1 MNRHSVDN
9 DDRSISFDEVG
20 GLSFEVTSPGELH
33 VFADS
38 DRWDHAH
45 HFRGARDNRFAS
57 SDALGIGN
65 LLLDSS
71 QSESMLSNAD
81 NDPLGWSGQANLL
94 ARQDKPGKAR
104 LVSCLKKRQDSNLS
118 ILSTTSSGASS
129 IISCAEEPGF
139 EASGHGRAG
148 FSTASKAGFAAAIGA
163 VSPFDLQ
170 TKLECHIDS
179 TLQYSLN
186 SSAVPPKNP
195 QRCESLGLTA
205 RSAAGDR
212 SSRFDAPGANADDSS
227 YRDSS
232 KRHVHFSTRISTHSF
247 ESRVE

>member
-1 MNRHSVDN
+1 MNRNSADN

-45 HFRGARDNRFAS
+45 HFRSARDDRFAS
-57 SDALGIGN
+57 SEALGIGN
-65 LLLDSS
+65 LLLDMS
-71 QSESMLSNAD
+71 QSESNAD
-81 NDPLGWSGQANLL
+81 NDPLGWSGQTNLL
-94 ARQDKPGKAR
+94 VSQDKPGKTR
-104 LVSCLKKRQDSNLS
+104 LVSCLKKRQDSTLS

-129 IISCAEEPGF
+129 IISCAEEPGS
-139 EASGHGRAG
+139 ESSGHGRDG
-148 FSTASKAGFAAAIGA
+148 GSVASPAVSVVTISA

-186 SSAVPPKNP
+186 SSALPPKNP

-205 RSAAGDR
+205 RSAGDR
-212 SSRFDAPGANADDSS
+212 TSRFDAPATNGDDSS
-227 YRDSS
+227 YRDNS

>member
-1 MNRHSVDN
+1 MNRHSTDN

-20 GLSFEVTSPGELH
+20 GLNFEVTSPGQGELH

-38 DRWDHAH
+38 DRWDYAH
-45 HFRGARDNRFAS
+45 HFRGTRDDRFTS
-57 SDALGIGN
+57 PEALGIGN
-65 LLLDSS
+65 LLLDTS
-71 QSESMLSNAD
+71 QSESMLSNTD
-81 NDPLGWSGQANLL
+81 NDPLAWSNQTNVLVS
-94 ARQDKPGKAR
+94 QDKPGKTR
-104 LVSCLKKRQDSNLS
+104 LVSCLKKRQDSTLS

-129 IISCAEEPGF
+129 IISCVEETGS
-139 EASGHGRAG
+139 ESSGHGRDGSSSGSPAVV
-148 FSTASKAGFAAAIGA
+148 TANASM
-163 VSPFDLQ
+163 PFDLQ

-179 TLQYSLN
+179 TLHYSLN

-205 RSAAGDR
+205 RSAGDR
-212 SSRFDAPGANADDSS
+212 SSRFDASVTNADDSS
-227 YRDSS
+227 YRDNS